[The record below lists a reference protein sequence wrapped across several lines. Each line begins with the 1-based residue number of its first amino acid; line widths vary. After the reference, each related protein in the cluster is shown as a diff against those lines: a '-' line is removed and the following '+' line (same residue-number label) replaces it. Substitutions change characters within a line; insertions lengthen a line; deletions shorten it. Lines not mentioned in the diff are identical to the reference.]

1 MEKESLMRIFD
12 TLKASSIVAASALLI
27 VLGTSSLDAHARD
40 GAKSRAVKVDRPNA
54 SYTRTTTRQRT
65 ENGRTRN
72 DTIVGANGKTA
83 TRDAV
88 VVNDREAGV
97 RTRNVDYVGPNGRTA
112 SVDNTVTRTENGLTR
127 DTVITNGQG
136 ETATRTMTL
145 ERDKEAG
152 TATRSANYTTFDG
165 REGSMT
171 DVRTRTDDGY
181 TRETTRNL
189 PNGNVQTRSVDV
201 SCDKDAKSC
210 TKTVDRNG
218 GAEQGQ

>member
-1 MEKESLMRIFD
+1 MQIFA

-27 VLGTSSLDAHARD
+27 VLAAASPDAFARD
-40 GAKSRAVKVDRPNA
+40 GSKARGPKMDRPNG
-54 SYTRTTTRQRT
+54 SYTRTTVHQRT

-72 DTIVGANGKTA
+72 DTVVGANGKTA
-83 TRDAV
+83 TRDVV

-97 RTRNVDYVGPNGRTA
+97 RTRNVDYVGPNGGTA
-112 SVDNTVTRTENGLTR
+112 SVDRTTTRTEDGFTR
-127 DTVITNGQG
+127 NTVITNRQG
-136 ETATRTMTL
+136 ETATRDMTL
-145 ERDKEAG
+145 VRDKEAG
-152 TATRSANYTTFDG
+152 TVSRSANYTTFNG
-165 REGSMT
+165 KEGSMT

-218 GAEQGQ
+218 GAGQGQ